1 MVNALGQTKIVAQS
15 ADRITIQKTVLQ
27 KLSPLL
33 AEVRITLP
41 KIEMHVAVLE
51 DRK

>member
-1 MVNALGQTKIVAQS
+1 MSTLGQTKIVAQS
-15 ADRITIQKTVLQ
+15 ADRVVIQKTVLQ

-41 KIEMHVAVLE
+41 RVEMHVAVLE
-51 DRK
+51 GKR

>member
-1 MVNALGQTKIVAQS
+1 MNALGQTKIVAQS
-15 ADRITIQKTVLQ
+15 SDRITIQKTVLQ

-41 KIEMHVAVLE
+41 RVEMHIKQLE
-51 DRK
+51 GER

>member
-1 MVNALGQTKIVAQS
+1 MNALGQTKIVAQS
-15 ADRITIQKTVLQ
+15 ADRITIEKVVLQ

-41 KIEMHVAVLE
+41 RVTMHVQALE
-51 DRK
+51 ER

>member
-1 MVNALGQTKIVAQS
+1 MSTLGQTKIVAQS
-15 ADRITIQKTVLQ
+15 SDRITIEKVVLQ

-41 KIEMHVAVLE
+41 RVTMRVQALE
-51 DRK
+51 DR

>member
-1 MVNALGQTKIVAQS
+1 MNALGQTKIVAQS
-15 ADRITIQKTVLQ
+15 EDRIVIEKTVLQ

-41 KIEMHVAVLE
+41 RVEMHVAALE

>member
-1 MVNALGQTKIVAQS
+1 MNALGKPKIVAQS
-15 ADRITIQKTVLQ
+15 SDRITIEKTVLQ

-41 KIEMHVAVLE
+41 RVTMHVQVLE
-51 DRK
+51 ER